1 MQRLRAKAEEDRRRK
16 EAQDAEEAERKRKE
30 LVVLAEQAADER
42 RRCMEQ
48 QIEATRRRAEKEAAE
63 AEAERLREESE
74 AERLR
79 EYDAK
84 RRRAAE
90 ADEAAQTSQREA
102 KAALEAERLRAKLEK
117 EHLRFVRDAEDEQAR
132 SDRVRTEDKSSVLL
146 QQSLDLMAKSHKE
159 LEKADQL
166 RARAKA
172 RFDRKVAREKLV
184 AENVGRGMSHVD
196 IDTSDD
202 SDFEATVRLSGE
214 VQKLEATGWIEQI
227 RSMWL
232 HQLC

>member
-1 MQRLRAKAEEDRRRK
+1 MQRLRAKAEEDCRRK

-63 AEAERLREESE
+63 AEAERLREEAE

-79 EYDAK
+79 DYDAK
-84 RRRAAE
+84 RRRAAAE

-132 SDRVRTEDKSSVLL
+132 AGREDKSSALL
-146 QQSLDLMAKSHKE
+146 KQSLDLMAKSAKE
-159 LEKADQL
+159 TEKANQL
-166 RARAKA
+166 LAKAKA
-172 RFDRKVAREKLV
+172 RLDRKVAREKLD
-184 AENVGRGMSHVD
+184 AENPRRGMSEVD

-202 SDFEATVRLSGE
+202 EDFEATVRLSGE